1 MTAGP
6 SSPESHE
13 TIQVGVQLT
22 HLLTVTR
29 VVSSVNAQGRKDTRE
44 RTMNF
49 PQRAILY
56 LWCLTWSPRE
66 GGNLSRMQGWG
77 LAGGLQ
83 HRHSL
88 ARGLKNQ
95 MGTRDHP
102 VLRRPLG
109 GQGTEQCGNPPEV
122 EWVPIQRGARGRANQ
137 SEFLGGRGRYERSWV
152 PQEEEGGY
160 TRGRECLEPK
170 HRGPTPKL
178 GGGS

>member
-1 MTAGP
+1 
-6 SSPESHE
+6 
-13 TIQVGVQLT
+13 
-22 HLLTVTR
+22 
-29 VVSSVNAQGRKDTRE
+29 
-44 RTMNF
+44 MNF

-66 GGNLSRMQGWG
+66 GGNLSRMQGQGW
-77 LAGGLQ
+77 AGGLQ

-102 VLRRPLG
+102 VLRRPLE

-122 EWVPIQRGARGRANQ
+122 EWVPSQPGARGRANQ
-137 SEFLGGRGRYERSWV
+137 SEFLAGRGRYERSWV
-152 PQEEEGGY
+152 PQEEEGEY
-160 TRGRECLEPK
+160 TRECLEPK

>member
-1 MTAGP
+1 
-6 SSPESHE
+6 
-13 TIQVGVQLT
+13 
-22 HLLTVTR
+22 
-29 VVSSVNAQGRKDTRE
+29 
-44 RTMNF
+44 MNF

-66 GGNLSRMQGWG
+66 GGNLCRMPGQG

-122 EWVPIQRGARGRANQ
+122 EWVPIQWGARGRANQ
-137 SEFLGGRGRYERSWV
+137 SEFLGGRSRYERSWV

-160 TRGRECLEPK
+160 TRGERMLGTKAQRAHPQI
-170 HRGPTPKL
+170 RGRIIDE
-178 GGGS
+178 G